1 MPNRYTDH
9 GEPYYRSS
17 RNESYL
23 YDNNDEYR
31 DHYDDNRS
39 GDYRYGRQRE
49 QSRDDDYDYR
59 AGYDHRRGA
68 YSQSNN
74 SIQDNRYFEQPL
86 KHRGK
91 GPKGYMRSDE
101 RIKEDVCDALMD
113 DNEVDASEIEV
124 SVKKGEVTLEGT
136 VDSRQAKRR
145 AEQCAD
151 RCTGIIDV
159 HNNLK
164 ISAKENTPEKNRS
177 TR

>member
-1 MPNRYTDH
+1 MPNRYTDQ
-9 GEPYYRSS
+9 GDPYYRSS
-17 RNESYL
+17 RGEGYP
-23 YDNNDEYR
+23 YDNNEDYR

-39 GDYRYGRQRE
+39 DDYLYSRQRE
-49 QSRDDDYDYR
+49 QSRDDDYGYR
-59 AGYDHRRGA
+59 AGYDRGRG
-68 YSQSNN
+68 YYTQSNN
-74 SIQDNRYFEQPL
+74 LTQDNAYSEPPL

-145 AEQCAD
+145 AEQCTD
-151 RCTGIIDV
+151 RCTGVIDV

-164 ISAKENTPEKNRS
+164 INSKENTPEKNRS
-177 TR
+177 GQ